1 MNVLVVGGT
10 GFVGT
15 ALCAELDERGH
26 DVTALSRSPGDAD
39 LPEGVE
45 TVAGDVTAYDSIE
58 GAFEGQD
65 AAVYLVAL
73 SPLFEPKGGLTHR
86 GVHLGGT
93 ENTLR
98 ACEEHGV
105 DRLVHMSALGADP
118 DARTEYLRTKG
129 EAENLVME
137 SDLDWTVF
145 RPSVVFGD
153 GGEFVSFT
161 RELKST
167 FAPLVP
173 VYPIPGGGKTPFQPI
188 WIEEFVPMLAD
199 ALEDDEHV
207 GKEYDVGG
215 PEVLTLAEVAKLAFR
230 AEGKSVSVVSM
241 PMSLA
246 KVGVTLAGP
255 LPFIPFGA
263 DQIRSLKED
272 NRVPENGATA
282 FGVDPDELTTLEEYL
297 GLASGSGPE
306 PASASASG

>member
-1 MNVLVVGGT
+1 MNVLVVGGS

-15 ALCAELDERGH
+15 ALCTELDRRGH
-26 DVTALSRSPGDAD
+26 DVTALSRSPEDAD
-39 LPEGVE
+39 LPDGVE
-45 TVAGDVTAYDSIE
+45 RVAGDVTAYDSIE

-65 AAVYLVAL
+65 AVVYLVAL
-73 SPLFEPKGGLTHR
+73 SPLFKPKGGLTHEK
-86 GVHLGGT
+86 VHLGGT
-93 ENTLR
+93 ENTMR

-118 DARTEYLRTKG
+118 EARTEYLRTKG

-137 SDLDWTVF
+137 SGLDWTVF

-173 VYPIPGGGKTPFQPI
+173 IYPIPGGGKTPFQPV
-188 WIEEFVPMLAD
+188 WIEEFAPMMAD
-199 ALEDDEHV
+199 AVEDEKHV
-207 GKEYDVGG
+207 GQEYDIGG

-230 AEGKSVSVVSM
+230 AEGKSVKVVSM

-246 KVGVTLAGP
+246 RVGVTLAGP

-272 NRVPENGATA
+272 NRVADNGVSA
-282 FGVDPDELTTLEEYL
+282 FGVDVEELTTVGEYL
-297 GLASGSGPE
+297 GLE
-306 PASASASG
+306 